1 MPAKQTDPDLPL
13 PVQRALRKLGQDI
26 REARLRRRISTPIM
40 AARPAISPTPPG
52 KLEKGDAGVRMGS
65 YATVLFVLGL
75 TDKISLLA
83 DARNDEIGL
92 ELAEEQLPQR
102 IRQSKARSNR
112 SVKSASSDDAK
123 VCR

>member
-26 REARLRRRISTPIM
+26 REARLRRRISTTIM
-40 AARPAISPTPPG
+40 AARASISRTTLS
-52 KLEKGDAGVRMGS
+52 KLEKGDAGVCMGS

-75 TDKISLLA
+75 TDKFSLLA

-112 SVKSASSDDAK
+112 TAKSASSDDGK
-123 VCR
+123 VYR